1 MFFVN
6 EPALI
11 GNSFFFC
18 DRNKERGKNQQDY
31 PLSFIIIMQNCKKK
45 VKRTKL
51 LSYKTFTDKKGSVWK
66 NSQKNTPIMS
76 FSSKKSES
84 EIGIRIGFNF
94 ASEPLNCA
102 VSHFSHF
109 VL

>member
-51 LSYKTFTDKKGSVWK
+51 LSYKTFTDKKRKRLKKLAEKYS
-66 NSQKNTPIMS
+66 NQ
-76 FSSKKSES
+76 KSES
-84 EIGIRIGFNF
+84 ESDSILRAN
-94 ASEPLNCA
+94 L
-102 VSHFSHF
+102 
-109 VL
+109 